1 MEQNWN
7 IAPEIPQDISKD
19 LAKFPPILRQLLFNR
34 GFITDEAARAFLKT
48 AVDFDTSPFL
58 LRGMDPTVQR
68 ILQARERREKVA
80 VYGDYD
86 VDGVTSTTL
95 LVEALRMLGIDVRE
109 YIPNRFDEGY
119 GLNVDALRTLKEY
132 GVSLVISVDCGIRST
147 KEADFAREIDLDLI
161 ITDHH
166 DPAEVIPN
174 GFAVIN
180 PKQPGDTYGEKY
192 LAGVGI
198 AYKVAAGL
206 AIRVHETTG
215 EWPYDPSEF
224 LDLVAMGTVA
234 DVAPLKGEN
243 RQLVRRGL
251 RILRATKRQGI
262 AALAAVADVK
272 LAKINAISI
281 GFFLAP
287 RLNAA
292 GRLDSALLAYTLLT
306 TKDIAL
312 AGELA
317 QRLNVR
323 NSERQK
329 ITKEIQD
336 KAMEMAIADDPSPS
350 FLFAVSPEFNHGIV
364 GLAASKLAEYYYR
377 PAFVGHYDEEDGTT
391 RCSCR
396 SIPEY
401 HLSNAL
407 DRMSHLFIKYGGHA
421 AAAGFTIPNE
431 KLEEF
436 KTLMRL
442 DVEEHLPKDLMPTVR
457 VDMQVKL
464 SELTFETIEHLEYL
478 QPTGA
483 ENPDVVFASRNVEI
497 RNKRTV
503 GSDAKHLKLTLS
515 DGIVTMDA
523 IGFGMG
529 SLLPKLPRM
538 VDVLFALELNEYNG
552 QSNLQLRLKDIKY

>member
-166 DPAEVIPN
+166 DPGEVIPN
-174 GFAVIN
+174 GYAVIN

-436 KTLMRL
+436 KTLMRQ